1 MQLIFITFMGQNFMA
16 DMFTEQF
23 WMDAWVNDSA
33 GKDTL
38 AVHKGY
44 STAQFWDNASVTY
57 NTNKDE
63 IKSRRTTRTLA
74 SLREKGLL
82 FEGMR
87 VLDIGCGTGM
97 MALALAQEGA
107 LVTAIDFSSGML
119 DRFKADIPKDLNHPI
134 TLVREDWHQV
144 DIQQKGWEK
153 AFDLVV
159 AFMSPAVATPQAFLK
174 MIQCAA
180 KGCAIRGWAAR
191 RQPEVLKDLWEM
203 IMNRPLDDKPQSI
216 LYKINLLSS
225 MGMYPDVYF
234 DVVEWDQIVPV
245 ETEAEHQV
253 SFFTKV
259 PGTSDRE
266 IRPMIYSYLQSRA
279 GEGQIRKKQKGLTAT
294 AVFLVDPLI

>member
-1 MQLIFITFMGQNFMA
+1 MNN
-16 DMFTEQF
+16 MFTEQF
-23 WMDAWVNDSA
+23 WMDAWVNDTA

-44 STAQFWDNASVTY
+44 STVQFWDNASVTY
-57 NTNKDE
+57 NTDEDE
-63 IKSRRTTRTLA
+63 IKSRRTTRALA
-74 SLREKGLL
+74 MLKDKGLL

-107 LVTAIDFSSGML
+107 LVTAMDFSSGML
-119 DRFKADIPKDLNHPI
+119 DRFKADIPKDLNNRI
-134 TLVREDWHQV
+134 TLVREDWHQL
-144 DIQQKGWEK
+144 DIRQRGWEK

-159 AFMSPAVATPQAFLK
+159 AFMSPAVATPKAFSK

-180 KGCAIRGWAAR
+180 KGCAVRGWAAR

-203 IMNRPLDDKPQSI
+203 IMERPLDDKPQSI
-216 LYKINLLSS
+216 LYKINMLFS
-225 MGMYPDVYF
+225 MGLYPDVYF
-234 DVVEWDQIVPV
+234 DVVEWDQVV
-245 ETEAEHQV
+245 SVGTEAENQI

-259 PGTSDRE
+259 TGKTDGD
-266 IRPMIYSYLQSRA
+266 IRPMIHSYLQNRA
-279 GEGQIRKKQKGLTAT
+279 GKGQIRKRQKGLTAT

>member
-1 MQLIFITFMGQNFMA
+1 MNN
-16 DMFTEQF
+16 MFAEQF
-23 WMDAWVNDSA
+23 WMDAWVNDTA

-44 STAQFWDNASVTY
+44 STAQYWDNASVTY
-57 NTNKDE
+57 NTNNDE
-63 IKSRRTTRTLA
+63 IKSRRMTRALA
-74 SLREKGLL
+74 ALKDKGLL

-97 MALALAQEGA
+97 MALALAQKGA
-107 LVTAIDFSSGML
+107 LVTAMDFSPGML
-119 DRFKADIPKDLNHPI
+119 DRFKANIPKDLNDRI
-134 TLVREDWHQV
+134 TLVQKDWHQL
-144 DIQQKGWEK
+144 DIRQTGWEK

-159 AFMSPAVATPQAFLK
+159 AFMSPAVATPEAFSK

-191 RQPEVLKDLWEM
+191 RQPEVFKDLWEM

-216 LYKINLLSS
+216 LYKINLLLS
-225 MGMYPDVYF
+225 MGLYPDVYF
-234 DVVEWDQIVPV
+234 DVVDWDQRVSV
-245 ETEAEHQV
+245 ETEAENQV

-259 PGTSDRE
+259 TGKADKD
-266 IRPMIYSYLQSRA
+266 IRPVIHSYLQRRA
-279 GEGQIRKKQKGLTAT
+279 GKGQIRKKQKGLTAT

>member
-266 IRPMIYSYLQSRA
+266 IRPMIYSYLQIRA